1 MTKKKKIIE
10 QYDHA
15 DKGRINNPPAG
26 LVTPES
32 DPDAERKMYRYD
44 QHLDPALRWAGKEE
58 RPSFAVDTVSLHVH
72 ERVDPRSILRSV
84 QKEPS
89 AQASMFAER
98 RPLREALDFYKHKE
112 GWTNRLVA
120 GDSLLVMNSLLEKEG
135 MGGKVQM
142 VYIDPPYGIKYGS
155 NFQPF
160 VGKRDVKDGASED
173 LTREPEMI
181 KAFRD
186 TWQLGIHSY
195 LTYLRDRLL
204 LAREMLTE
212 SGSLFVQIS
221 DENIHRVR
229 MLMDEVLGTDN
240 FVSLITFTKTSSLG
254 SKLLGRRCDYIIWY
268 AKDIKNIKYRQ
279 LFLPKA
285 IGEGSSYTR
294 VELPD
299 GSRRNMTEE
308 ERKNPNLLPQGAEPF
323 TMSALTSTGSTQTLL
338 YDFEFNGRTIKAGK
352 RDWRTTK
359 EGMQRLIQQGRVWG
373 EGIFPRYVQ
382 KFSDFP
388 VKIMESLWQDT
399 GGASG
404 KTYVVQTSITPIQR
418 CLLMTTDP
426 GDLVFDP
433 TCGSGTTAFV
443 AEQWGRRWM
452 TCDTSRV
459 ALVLAKKRL
468 MTAIFDYY
476 VLANPKQGVGGGGGF
491 QYESVPH
498 VTLKSIANN
507 EEPAREILYD
517 KPIKDSKR
525 VRVTGPFTVEA
536 VPAPHVKST
545 DELKALSAEETRK
558 QASWR
563 DELFR
568 TGIRLKG
575 GEKMHF
581 NSIETVPYK
590 YIQAEGETKEDS
602 PKRVLIVFGPEHAPL
617 GQRTV
622 ELALQEAKYPNPD
635 ILLFCAFKFDPEA
648 AKNIDD
654 ITPEQVGMQLLR
666 VDMNNDLLVDDL
678 KKGSRS
684 SESFFFVGRPD
695 VKIHRLDD
703 SSIQVE
709 VLGFD
714 YYNLKS
720 GELESGHAEKIAMWI
735 LDTDYDGRSVF
746 PSQVFFPGEGWGRLA
761 KNLRAQIDEEK
772 MDAFRGTRSLPF
784 KPGEQ
789 IAVRIIDDR
798 GIESLRIME
807 AK

>member
-1 MTKKKKIIE
+1 
-10 QYDHA
+10 
-15 DKGRINNPPAG
+15 
-26 LVTPES
+26 
-32 DPDAERKMYRYD
+32 
-44 QHLDPALRWAGKEE
+44 
-58 RPSFAVDTVSLHVH
+58 
-72 ERVDPRSILRSV
+72 
-84 QKEPS
+84 
-89 AQASMFAER
+89 
-98 RPLREALDFYKHKE
+98 
-112 GWTNRLVA
+112 
-120 GDSLLVMNSLLEKEG
+120 
-135 MGGKVQM
+135 
-142 VYIDPPYGIKYGS
+142 
-155 NFQPF
+155 
-160 VGKRDVKDGASED
+160 
-173 LTREPEMI
+173 MI

-221 DENIHRVR
+221 DENLHRVR
-229 MLMDEVLGTDN
+229 MLMDEVLGEDN
-240 FVSLITFTKTSSLG
+240 FVAQIAFRTKNMPMNPKHLEQM
-254 SKLLGRRCDYIIWY
+254 CDFAIWY
-268 AKDIKNIKYRQ
+268 AKDKANVRYRK
-279 LFLPKA
+279 LFLNKNV
-285 IGEGSSYTR
+285 EGSDLWKYIGF
-294 VELPD
+294 PD
-299 GSRRNMTEE
+299 GTYRKMTKEEVNNHSLLREDFNRGGRIFQSVSLEPVGKNESRMYEVEFEGKSYKPTNSWKYDESTM
-308 ERKNPNLLPQGAEPF
+308 NNLVAKGLLIAEGNSLRGKYFLDFYPVQ
-323 TMSALTSTGSTQTLL
+323 ALTIPWTDTNLGP
-338 YDFEFNGRTIKAGK
+338 GK
-352 RDWRTTK
+352 N
-359 EGMQRLIQQGRVWG
+359 
-373 EGIFPRYVQ
+373 
-382 KFSDFP
+382 
-388 VKIMESLWQDT
+388 
-399 GGASG
+399 
-404 KTYVVQTSITPIQR
+404 YVVQTATKVIER
-418 CLLMTTDP
+418 CILMTTDP

-468 MTAIFDYY
+468 MTAAFDYY
-476 VLANPKQGVGGGGGF
+476 ALAEPKQGVGAGF
-491 QYESVPH
+491 QYETVPH

-507 EEPAREILYD
+507 EEPDREVLYD

-525 VRVTGPFTVEA
+525 MRVTGPFTAEA

-545 DELKALSAEETRK
+545 DELKPLSAKETHN

-568 TGIRLKG
+568 TGIRIKG

-581 NSIETVPYK
+581 NSIETASYK
-590 YIQAEGETKEDS
+590 YIQAEGETKEDP
-602 PKRVLIVFGPEHAPL
+602 PKRALIVFGPEHAPL
-617 GQRTV
+617 GQRTM
-622 ELALQEAKYPNPD
+622 EAAYQEARRYTKPN
-635 ILLFCAFKFDPEA
+635 ILLFCAFEFDPEA
-648 AKNIDD
+648 AKDIDD
-654 ITPEQVGMQLLR
+654 ITPEQAGMQLLR

-695 VKIHRLDD
+695 VKIHRVDD

-720 GELESGHAEKIAMWI
+720 GELEGGHAEKIAMWM

-746 PSQVFFPGEGWGRLA
+746 PSQVFFPMAGSGEGWSRLA

-789 IAVRIIDDR
+789 IAVKIIDDR